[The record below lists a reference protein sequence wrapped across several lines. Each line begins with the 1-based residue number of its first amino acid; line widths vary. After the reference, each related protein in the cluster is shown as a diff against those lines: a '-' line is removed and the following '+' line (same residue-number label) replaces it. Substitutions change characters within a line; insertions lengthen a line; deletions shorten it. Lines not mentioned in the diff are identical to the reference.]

1 MQLKNLTKQILL
13 AMLFGG
19 ILGGIFNAFFME
31 YNFISEFIVGD
42 VFHVIGQIFI
52 NSLKMLV
59 VPLVFISLVCGVA
72 ALGDIKKLGR
82 LGGKA
87 LLFYIGTTALA
98 ITLAVSLAVIVAP
111 GQGFDLTEATVQEFT
126 PKESPS
132 VAQTIINL
140 VPDNPVEAMAEGQML
155 PLIVFSLLFG
165 IAIVMA
171 GESGKRVE
179 QLLVVPLVFISL
191 VCGVAA
197 LGDIKKLGRLGG
209 KALLF
214 YIGTTALAITLAVS
228 LAVIV
233 APGQGFDLTEATV
246 QEFTPKESPSVAQ
259 TIINLVPDNPVEAM
273 AEGQMLPLIVFS
285 LLFGIAIVM
294 AGESGKR
301 VEQQFNDYNTVI
313 MQLVIILMKLAPTG
327 VFCLIAKT
335 FALQG
340 IEVIKPLLSYFMVVT
355 AALFIHALITYPV
368 LLKTFSGLNIWTF
381 LKKMR
386 QVQVFAFS
394 TASSNATIPV
404 NIENTEKRLGV
415 DNSVASF
422 TIPLGAT
429 INMDGTA
436 IMQGVATVFIANVY
450 SISLSMGDYLAVI
463 LTATLASIGTAGV
476 PGVGLIMLAMV
487 LNQVGLPV
495 EGIALIIGVDRLLDM
510 MRTAVNVTGDAAG
523 TAIIA
528 KSEGALDQDTYNN
541 H

>member
-1 MQLKNLTKQILL
+1 MHSKNLTTTILL

-19 ILGGIFNAFFME
+19 ILGGILNVFFMDI
-31 YNFISEFIVGD
+31 NFVNVFLVNN

-59 VPLVFISLVCGVA
+59 VPLVFVSLVCGTA
-72 ALGDIKKLGR
+72 ALGDINKLGR

-87 LLFYIGTTALA
+87 LLFYLSTTALA
-98 ITLAVSLAVIVAP
+98 ITVALTLAIIVAP
-111 GQGFDLTEATVQEFT
+111 GQGFDLSSTTAQEFT

-132 VAQTIINL
+132 IAQTIINI
-140 VPDNPVEAMAEGQML
+140 VPNNPIEAMAEGQML
-155 PLIVFSLLFG
+155 PLIFFSLLFG
-165 IAIVMA
+165 IAIV
-171 GESGKRVE
+171 
-179 QLLVVPLVFISL
+179 L
-191 VCGVAA
+191 
-197 LGDIKKLGRLGG
+197 
-209 KALLF
+209 
-214 YIGTTALAITLAVS
+214 
-228 LAVIV
+228 
-233 APGQGFDLTEATV
+233 
-246 QEFTPKESPSVAQ
+246 
-259 TIINLVPDNPVEAM
+259 
-273 AEGQMLPLIVFS
+273 
-285 LLFGIAIVM
+285 

-313 MQLVIILMKLAPTG
+313 MQLVVILIKFAPFG

-340 IEVIKPLLSYFMVVT
+340 FDVIKPLFSYFIVVV
-355 AALFIHALITYPV
+355 AALMIHAFINYPL
-368 LLKTFSGLNIWTF
+368 LLKILSGLNPWTF
-381 LKKMR
+381 LKNMR
-386 QVQVFAFS
+386 SVQIFAFS

-404 NIENTEKRLGV
+404 NVENAEKRLGV

-450 SISLSMGDYLAVI
+450 AIDLSMMDYLTVI
-463 LTATLASIGTAGV
+463 LTATLASVGTAGV

-523 TAIIA
+523 TVIIA
-528 KSEGALDQDTYNN
+528 KSENALNQNVYNN
-541 H
+541 

>member
-1 MQLKNLTKQILL
+1 MELKNLTKQILF

-19 ILGGIFNAFFME
+19 ILGAILNTFFME
-31 YNFISEFIVGD
+31 YNFIKDVLVGD
-42 VFHVIGQIFI
+42 IFHVIGQIFVK
-52 NSLKMLV
+52 SLKMLV

-87 LLFYIGTTALA
+87 LLFYLGTTALA
-98 ITLAVSLAVIVAP
+98 ITIAVSLAVIIAP
-111 GQGFDLTEATVQEFT
+111 GEGFDLTSTTAQEFS

-132 VAQTIINL
+132 I
-140 VPDNPVEAMAEGQML
+140 
-155 PLIVFSLLFG
+155 
-165 IAIVMA
+165 
-171 GESGKRVE
+171 
-179 QLLVVPLVFISL
+179 
-191 VCGVAA
+191 
-197 LGDIKKLGRLGG
+197 
-209 KALLF
+209 
-214 YIGTTALAITLAVS
+214 
-228 LAVIV
+228 
-233 APGQGFDLTEATV
+233 
-246 QEFTPKESPSVAQ
+246 AQ

-301 VEQQFNDYNTVI
+301 VEQQFNDYNAVI
-313 MQLVIILMKLAPTG
+313 MQLVIILMKLAPFG
-327 VFCLIAKT
+327 IFCLIAKT

-340 IEVIKPLLSYFMVVT
+340 IDVIKPLISYFMVVT
-355 AALFIHALITYPV
+355 AALFIHALVTYPV
-368 LLKTFSGLNIWTF
+368 LLKILSGLNVWTF

-386 QVQVFAFS
+386 QVQIFAFS

-404 NIENTEKRLGV
+404 NIENTEKELGV

-450 SISLSMGDYLAVI
+450 NIDLSMADYLAVI

-523 TAIIA
+523 TVIIA
-528 KSEGALDQDTYNN
+528 KSESALDQDIYNK
-541 H
+541 